1 MGTSRI
7 YQTKRIVDVVVAT
20 ITLILCSPL
29 LVAVGS
35 SLLLWSGESP
45 VFVQERVGQHE
56 RIFLMYKLRTLAF
69 AANSPFYHRLTRWGI
84 ILRKYSID
92 ELPQLWNVI
101 RGDMSLVGPR
111 PLLTEYLPHYNATQR
126 RRHCL
131 KPGITGWAQIHG
143 RNALSWTEKFTMDV
157 WYVDH
162 ASLSLDAKILL
173 TTLQHALAPRYV
185 RPEGLSEAEKFRG

>member
-7 YQTKRIVDVVVAT
+7 YRAKRIVDVVGAT
-20 ITLILCSPL
+20 LALILCAPW
-29 LVAVGS
+29 LVVVGG

-45 VFVQERVGQHE
+45 LFVQKRVGQHE
-56 RIFLMYKLRTLAF
+56 RVFRIYKLRTLAF
-69 AANSPFYHRLTRWGI
+69 AGKKRYHGGLRRWGI
-84 ILRKYSID
+84 TLRKYSID

-111 PLLTEYLPHYNATQR
+111 PLLVEYLPHYNATQR
-126 RRHCL
+126 RRHYVR
-131 KPGITGWAQIHG
+131 PGITGWAQIHG
-143 RNALSWTEKFTMDV
+143 RNALRWPEKFALDV

-162 ASLSLDAKILL
+162 ASLQLDFRILL
-173 TTLQHALAPRYV
+173 TSCRQALSPQHV